1 MVKIL
6 ATLTALMVGST
17 PAFAQLRW
25 CWRFAASGMSAAGT
39 ITTGKRADAEGFYR
53 IVGITGTVDSA
64 TVTAMQP
71 TGTAIPGNTGFPV
84 DNLIRSTAPQL
95 TKHGFGFADSD
106 GAYHNPFHLEQY
118 RDYISLP
125 PYANGKG
132 AEPMIEFRAVA
143 AASGSDCPTK

>member
-6 ATLTALMVGST
+6 ATLAALMVGST

-25 CWRFAASGMSAAGT
+25 CWRFAASGVSAAGT
-39 ITTGKRADAEGFYR
+39 ITTGEHADAEGFYR
-53 IVGITGTVDSA
+53 IVGITGSVDSA

-143 AASGSDCPTK
+143 AGSGSDCPTK

>member
-6 ATLTALMVGST
+6 ATLAALMVGST

-25 CWRFAASGMSAAGT
+25 CWRFAASGVSAAGT
-39 ITTGKRADAEGFYR
+39 ITTGKHADAEGFYR

-95 TKHGFGFADSD
+95 TKHGFGFAGSD

-118 RDYISLP
+118 RDYISRP

-132 AEPMIEFRAVA
+132 AEPMIEFRAVS

>member
-17 PAFAQLRW
+17 PALAQLRW
-25 CWRFAASGMSAAGT
+25 CWRFAASGVSAAGT
-39 ITTGKRADAEGFYR
+39 ITTGKHADAEGFYR
-53 IVGITGTVDSA
+53 IVAITGTVDSA

>member
-6 ATLTALMVGST
+6 ATLVALMVGST

-25 CWRFAASGMSAAGT
+25 CWRFAASGVSAAGA
-39 ITTGKRADAEGFYR
+39 ITTGKDADAEGFYR

-64 TVTAMQP
+64 TVIAMQP
-71 TGTAIPGNTGFPV
+71 AGTAIPGNTGFPV
-84 DNLIRSTAPQL
+84 DNLIRSSAPQL
-95 TKHGFGFADSD
+95 TERGFGFAASD
-106 GAYHNPFHLEQY
+106 GAYHNPFYLERY
-118 RDYISLP
+118 RDYIARP

-132 AEPMIEFRAVA
+132 VEPTIEFRAVA